1 MKKMTNKGFTLIELL
16 AVITIMGI
24 LMMVAIP
31 AVSRTIE
38 NSRRDTFADIAHEY
52 INAVRNAMLADN
64 IECYNPSCTTDSCN
78 KWRVASAT
86 NTGSYYFPICTDIDD
101 CDKIEFKLLDEASGQ
116 ETGSILETLEPASI
130 QQSTADLME
139 SGGKS
144 PFGNAELKGY
154 VVLDK
159 AVTTTETGD
168 LKTSS
173 KYYIILGDTGNHGL
187 ASPTQESDIKRSKVS
202 MDLGESKPTNVL
214 KTQREI
220 ETSEVAKDNNGQD
233 VIENGR
239 PVHVKKKVTPI
250 PCRIS

>member
-1 MKKMTNKGFTLIELL
+1 MKKMSQKGFTLIELL

-64 IECYNPSCTTDSCN
+64 IECYAGGE

-86 NTGSYYFPICTDIDD
+86 NTGVYYFPICTDGED
-101 CDKIEFKLLDEASGQ
+101 CDAVPLDNNKTLTAS
-116 ETGSILETLEPASI
+116 EVAASTG
-130 QQSTADLME
+130 DLME

-154 VVLDK
+154 VRLDK
-159 AVTTTETGD
+159 SVTTTATGD
-168 LKTSS
+168 LKTNS

-187 ASPTQESDIKRSKVS
+187 ASETLESEIKRSKIL
-202 MDLGESKPTNVL
+202 MDLGNGAPTNVL
-214 KTQREI
+214 SGTEQIPTGETEEVGGQTVEKTR
-220 ETSEVAKDNNGQD
+220 D
-233 VIENGR
+233 VE
-239 PVHVKKKVTPI
+239 PM